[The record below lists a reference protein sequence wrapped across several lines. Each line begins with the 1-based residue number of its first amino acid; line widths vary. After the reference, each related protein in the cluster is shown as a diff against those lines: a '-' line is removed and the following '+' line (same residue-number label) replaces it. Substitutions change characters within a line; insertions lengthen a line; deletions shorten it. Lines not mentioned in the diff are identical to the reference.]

1 MSDRRKMTSAE
12 DVRTF
17 VLAGNATL
25 TLVSKRTEARYT
37 YKVTA
42 AEAGSKVSHFVKV
55 LTGSDNE
62 ASYSYLGHVYDGSR
76 DYAHGGKSRVGADAP
91 SAKAFA
97 WFWQKVV
104 KGGALPDEIE
114 VYHSGTCGR
123 CGRKLT
129 VPESIKTGLGPEC
142 ATRV

>member
-1 MSDRRKMTSAE
+1 MSDQGRLTSAE

-25 TLVSKRTEARYT
+25 TLVSRRTEARFT
-37 YKVTA
+37 YRVTA
-42 AEAGSKVSHFVKV
+42 GEAGSKVTHFVKV
-55 LTGSDNE
+55 LTGQDNE
-62 ASYSYLGHVYDGSR
+62 GSYSYLGHVYDGTR
-76 DYAHGGKSRVGADAP
+76 DYVHGRKSRVGADAP

-114 VYHSGTCGR
+114 VYHSGSCGR

-129 VPESIKTGLGPEC
+129 VPESIKIGLGPEC
-142 ATRV
+142 AGRA